1 MDLSSFVGRAG
12 ELTDGARLLAGARL
26 LTVTGPAGVGKTR
39 TALRLA
45 GGLRRLFPGGVW
57 RVELSGTDDPA
68 AAVAA
73 TRGRHA
79 PFPARDAAPGGAR
92 DVEPEAGGGGLRDAA
107 PGTARDAVI
116 EDAAPGSPA
125 PAGTVPAAPRPRD
138 RRMLIVLDTCE
149 HVLGE
154 AARLAGALVA
164 DVPGVT
170 VVATSRRP
178 LGLPGERVLRLSPL
192 PPADA
197 VRLFEDRAVAADPG
211 FALTAAAAPAVA
223 EICDRLDGLPLA
235 VELAAAR
242 MRSMSAGDLLEE
254 LRHRFTLL
262 GGVSRSV
269 LPRHR
274 DLRAA
279 VQWSHRLC
287 DAEQRTMW
295 PLLAALPGP
304 FDLADAERACAAALG
319 ADRVAPVLAGL
330 VESSVV
336 LREPGDR
343 YRMPEPYRRFGPEHP
358 GHSEHPGRSE
368 YPGHSEY
375 SGTLEHP
382 GHPKR
387 LERLEPAE
395 HSEAAGHSGPAEPA
409 EHSERPVGHRVR
421 PSAPRQPRGV
431 WRPACGALQPARTRQ
446 AVAGTLSARELQVA
460 ELITEGLSNPQ
471 IAMRLGIA
479 KRTVDAHVRNILAKG
494 GLASRTQVAAWVAES
509 DRPPPA
515 RASGDDT
522 VR

>member
-1 MDLSSFVGRAG
+1 MTARPGRRRPGNLPVDLSSFVGRAG
-12 ELTDGARLLAGARL
+12 ELSDAARLLAGARL

-45 GGLRRLFPGGVW
+45 GGLRRLFPDGVW
-57 RVELSGTDDPA
+57 RVELSGTGDPA

-73 TRGRHA
+73 TLGRHA
-79 PFPARDAAPGGAR
+79 PFPARDEAREAASSGPREARGSGA
-92 DVEPEAGGGGLRDAA
+92 RDAA
-107 PGTARDAVI
+107 PGTVWEAVTVAAATDAIAVTEDAV
-116 EDAAPGSPA
+116 PGGPA
-125 PAGTVPAAPRPRD
+125 PAGVAPAAPRPRD
-138 RRMLIVLDTCE
+138 RRMLLVLDTCE
-149 HVLGE
+149 HLLGE
-154 AARLAGALVA
+154 AARLAGSLMAGA
-164 DVPGVT
+164 SGVT

-178 LGLPGERVLRLSPL
+178 LGLPGERVLRLAPL
-192 PPADA
+192 PQADA

-211 FALTAAAAPAVA
+211 FTLTAAAAPVVA

-287 DAEQRTMW
+287 DAEQRRMW
-295 PLLAALPGP
+295 SMLGTLPGP
-304 FDLADAERACAAALG
+304 FDLAAAERACAAALG
-319 ADRVAPVLAGL
+319 ADRVAPVLAEL

-343 YRMPEPYRRFGPEHP
+343 YRMPKLYRRFGPEP
-358 GHSEHPGRSE
+358 PELTERPEHPAHPER
-368 YPGHSEY
+368 P
-375 SGTLEHP
+375 EHP
-382 GHPKR
+382 
-387 LERLEPAE
+387 
-395 HSEAAGHSGPAEPA
+395 AGHRA
-409 EHSERPVGHRVR
+409 R

-431 WRPACGALQPARTRQ
+431 WRPVCGARQPARTGQ

-471 IAMRLGIA
+471 IAVRLGIA

-509 DRPPPA
+509 DRQPPA